1 MANMWQGDILTC
13 TAAGKVLA
21 LPDGFVRF
29 TDDGTILCVSAARP
43 QHSEQDAFTDYR
55 GKLILPAFCD
65 LHLHAAQVPTAGL
78 GYDRPFSDW
87 LTQITYP
94 AEKRYTEPAV
104 YRAVNRRLLRT
115 LWRYGIMSA
124 AVMGSASADAVLD
137 LLEAADAAG
146 MQITAGK
153 MNTDLPVYG
162 PAQESTADSLHTT
175 EILLRAAQKYSPR
188 IRPCICPEFIP
199 TCSDEL
205 LRGLGTLAGR
215 YQAPVV
221 THHAEGSFDVEMT
234 AKRFPHRS
242 YAQVYKDFGLLG
254 RTPTVMVHSVAA
266 TAGELRLFAETG
278 TLVAHCPNALANV
291 PADRAVP
298 VMDYLGAGVRVG
310 LGSDVGGGHT
320 LDPLRQMV
328 MAVQYASLTGAAHT
342 ALRMA
347 DAFRMATLYSG
358 VLFPQTGVLQP
369 GYKLHALVIEDAPL
383 RRFLPE
389 LPLMERLQRFV
400 YCGGPEY
407 IAARY
412 CCGQLLREPF
422 PEVR

>member
-1 MANMWQGDILTC
+1 MANLWQGDILTC

-43 QHSEQDAFTDYR
+43 QNSEQDIFIDFR

-78 GYDRPFSDW
+78 GYNRPFADW
-87 LTQITYP
+87 LTKVTYP
-94 AEKRYTEPAV
+94 AEKRYAEPSV
-104 YRAVNRRLLRT
+104 YRAVNHRLLRT

-124 AVMGSASADAVLD
+124 AVMGSTSADAILD

-146 MQITAGK
+146 MQLTAGK
-153 MNTDLPVYG
+153 MNADLDVYG
-162 PAQESTADSLHTT
+162 HAPETTADSLRTT
-175 EILLRAAQKYSPR
+175 EMLLKAGQQYGPR
-188 IRPCICPEFIP
+188 IRACVCPEFVP

-205 LRGLGTLAGR
+205 LRGLGALAGR

-234 AKRFPHRS
+234 ARRFPHRS

-266 TAGELRLFAETG
+266 TEEELNLFARTG
-278 TLVAHCPNALANV
+278 TIIAHCPNALANV
-291 PADRAVP
+291 PADRDVP
-298 VMDYLGAGVRVG
+298 VMDYLEAGVRVG
-310 LGSDVGGGHT
+310 LGSDIGGGHT
-320 LDPLRQMV
+320 MDPLHQMV
-328 MAVQYASLTGAAHT
+328 MAVQYASLTGVAHT
-342 ALRMA
+342 ALQIL

-358 VLFPQTGVLQP
+358 AFFPQTGALQP
-369 GYKLHALVIEDAPL
+369 GYKLHALVVDDTPL
-383 RRFLPE
+383 RYFLPE
-389 LPLMERLQRFV
+389 PSLLERLQKFI

-407 IAARY
+407 IVARY

-422 PEVR
+422 PEVG

>member
-1 MANMWQGDILTC
+1 M
-13 TAAGKVLA
+13 
-21 LPDGFVRF
+21 
-29 TDDGTILCVSAARP
+29 
-43 QHSEQDAFTDYR
+43 
-55 GKLILPAFCD
+55 
-65 LHLHAAQVPTAGL
+65 
-78 GYDRPFSDW
+78 
-87 LTQITYP
+87 
-94 AEKRYTEPAV
+94 
-104 YRAVNRRLLRT
+104 
-115 LWRYGIMSA
+115 
-124 AVMGSASADAVLD
+124 
-137 LLEAADAAG
+137 
-146 MQITAGK
+146 
-153 MNTDLPVYG
+153 
-162 PAQESTADSLHTT
+162 
-175 EILLRAAQKYSPR
+175 
-188 IRPCICPEFIP
+188 
-199 TCSDEL
+199 
-205 LRGLGTLAGR
+205 
-215 YQAPVV
+215 
-221 THHAEGSFDVEMT
+221 
-234 AKRFPHRS
+234 
-242 YAQVYKDFGLLG
+242 YKDFGLLG

-278 TLVAHCPNALANV
+278 TLVAHCPHALANV
-291 PADRAVP
+291 PADCAVP

-358 VLFPQTGVLQP
+358 AFFPQTGVLQT

-422 PEVR
+422 PEVS